1 MVWIGKSGVI
11 TGTIPDITLV
21 AVTTPLA
28 MVVVVGAVVVTPLA
42 MVVVGTVVVT
52 PLAMVVVGS
61 VVATPLAMVVV
72 GALVA
77 TPLAVVVVGAVVTT
91 PVVVVV
97 VVALVAVHVWGGTRS
112 GRGHSVSSHV
122 KGVCF
127 LSLQEIKS
135 IMISYVQIKF
145 LLCKMYTVLSYG
157 ELLFMLG
164 DHIKRPLHGRSSYKY
179 S

>member
-11 TGTIPDITLV
+11 TGTTPDITLV
-21 AVTTPLA
+21 AVTTPLV
-28 MVVVVGAVVVTPLA
+28 VVVVGAVVVTPLA
-42 MVVVGTVVVT
+42 MVVVVAVVV
-52 PLAMVVVGS
+52 
-61 VVATPLAMVVV
+61 TPLAMVVV

-77 TPLAVVVVGAVVTT
+77 TPLAM
-91 PVVVVV
+91 VVV
-97 VVALVAVHVWGGTRS
+97 VVALVAVHVWGGTGS
-112 GRGHSVSSHV
+112 GRGHSASSHV

-135 IMISYVQIKF
+135 IMVSYVQIKF